1 MGWGCRGIR
10 NCARQTSL
18 FRFLAPSTRER
29 STAAPRDRFPT
40 TLYPCRTAPWQ
51 SGRLDGQ
58 LVRLHRQTCQKS
70 HTWKGQVSRRTTS
83 ACPARFPPAVAPSS
97 ETPPALSPC
106 PLYFRE
112 PPTKQTWPWC
122 HLQILRCA
130 RPRFGSQF
138 RPGTPKIFGGYRILG
153 RGFLPMTETRLP
165 FCSVEEA
172 AEEIRQGRMIVL
184 VDDEDR
190 ENEGDLT
197 MAAEKITPEAINFMA
212 KYGRGLICLTLTEQR
227 CEELNLPLM
236 SPINTSQHRTA
247 FCEAIDARVGVS
259 TGISASDRAITILT
273 AIDPKTR
280 PQDLARP
287 GHMFPLRARNGGV
300 LVRAGQTEASVDL
313 SRIAGLNPSGVICE
327 IMNEDGT
334 MARVPQLI
342 EFCREHNLKML
353 TVADLIRYRM
363 AHERYVRRMA
373 EAILPT
379 RYGDFRMIAYSCDV
393 DHDQHVALIRGDL
406 TGADPP
412 LVRVHSHCLTGD
424 VFGSNTCD
432 CSELIARSLE
442 LIARENRGLF
452 LYLHHTGRG
461 FTIDTPETPGSLPKI
476 HFHTRGQLDRDAARQ
491 RMVQHESGIGAQIL
505 IDLGL
510 KDIRVVTNH
519 PKKVVALE
527 GYGIRIADQVPLNL
541 TSPKPTHQHF

>member
-1 MGWGCRGIR
+1 M
-10 NCARQTSL
+10 
-18 FRFLAPSTRER
+18 STE
-29 STAAPRDRFPT
+29 
-40 TLYPCRTAPWQ
+40 
-51 SGRLDGQ
+51 
-58 LVRLHRQTCQKS
+58 
-70 HTWKGQVSRRTTS
+70 
-83 ACPARFPPAVAPSS
+83 PAKFA
-97 ETPPALSPC
+97 T
-106 PLYFRE
+106 
-112 PPTKQTWPWC
+112 
-122 HLQILRCA
+122 I
-130 RPRFGSQF
+130 
-138 RPGTPKIFGGYRILG
+138 
-153 RGFLPMTETRLP
+153 
-165 FCSVEEA
+165 EEA

-212 KYGRGLICLTLTEQR
+212 KFGRGLVCLTLTEQR
-227 CEELNLPLM
+227 CDELSLPLM
-236 SPINTSQHRTA
+236 SPINTSTHGTA
-247 FCEAIDARVGVS
+247 FCEAIDAKVAVS

-273 AIDPKTR
+273 AIDSKTR

-313 SRIAGLNPSGVICE
+313 ARIAGLNPSGVICE

-334 MARVPQLI
+334 MARVPQLL
-342 EFCREHNLKML
+342 EFCREHNLKMV

-363 AHERYVRRMA
+363 QHERYVRRVA
-373 EAILPT
+373 EAVLPT
-379 RYGDFRMIAYSCDV
+379 RYGDFRMIAYASDV
-393 DHDQHVALIRGDL
+393 DHDQHVALVRGEL
-406 TGADPP
+406 AGTSPP

-424 VFGSNTCD
+424 VFGSVTCD
-432 CSELIARSLE
+432 CPDLVSKSLE
-442 LIARENRGLF
+442 LIAKENRGVF

-461 FTIDTPETPGSLPKI
+461 FTIDSPETPGALPKI
-476 HFHTRGQLDRDAARQ
+476 HFHSRGQLDRELARQ

-527 GYGIRIADQVPLNL
+527 GYGIRIADQVPLKL
-541 TSPKPTHQHF
+541 STPKPTHQHL